1 MTMVKDKRTIV
12 ALAVPAVVCVVY
24 GMVREDNPVFLIGLA
39 LGIAAYLLFRKRL
52 KEEIREKYGERK
64 KLTKKE

>member
-1 MTMVKDKRTIV
+1 MVKDKKWIAT
-12 ALAVPAVVCVVY
+12 LAVPAVVCVVY

-64 KLTKKE
+64 S